1 MAPDTQLLRSDS
13 FLLFRESQDTRLR
26 TRLGGIYYLLAW
38 LLTWGFSAE
47 PAALQTLGPLGTG
60 FFALMLALR
69 WLHRLPLQASDETLL
84 RWRTRHWA
92 LILTTGLGWGL
103 AHAWVLLQPEF
114 EPSRLVATLST
125 VAFSTAMAFN
135 FPMRKRLCVLAI
147 LLLYVP
153 GLLVLISQWASQ
165 QALAVTLA
173 FYLSYLLLALNRSN
187 REYRATLATEQ
198 QLIEQRERYA
208 QLSRTDPLTQL
219 GNRLQ
224 FNALFP
230 TMVASARRQGD
241 VLSLVLLD
249 IDHFKR
255 VNDNYGHTGGDTCLS
270 GFADCMRQ
278 VFRRDSDVL
287 LRLGGEEFGVLMPG
301 TPMQEA
307 CILAERFRAALAAHG
322 FELPGKS
329 LQLTTSLGIGSF
341 EPTCDKSAEAFFKR
355 VDDALY
361 RAKAEGRDRLAL
373 AEVRAEASRRA
384 ETRPAPSPHSDP
396 AD

>member
-1 MAPDTQLLRSDS
+1 MAPNAQFLRSDS
-13 FLLFRESQDTRLR
+13 FFLFRESQDTRLR

-38 LLTWGFSAE
+38 LLTWGFSAA
-47 PAALQTLGPLGTG
+47 PAALQTLGLLGTG

-69 WLHRLPLQASDETLL
+69 WLHRLPPQASDETLL

-92 LILTTGLGWGL
+92 LILTTSLGWGL

-153 GLLVLISQWASQ
+153 GLLVLLSQWAGQ

-173 FYLSYLLLALNRSN
+173 FYLSYLLLALNRSH

-219 GNRLQ
+219 RNRLQ

-230 TMVASARRQGD
+230 AMVARARCQGS

-249 IDHFKR
+249 TDNFKR
-255 VNDNYGHTGGDTCLS
+255 VNENYGHPEGDTCLS
-270 GFADCMRQ
+270 GFADCMCQ

-287 LRLGGEEFGVLMPG
+287 VRLG
-301 TPMQEA
+301 
-307 CILAERFRAALAAHG
+307 
-322 FELPGKS
+322 
-329 LQLTTSLGIGSF
+329 
-341 EPTCDKSAEAFFKR
+341 
-355 VDDALY
+355 
-361 RAKAEGRDRLAL
+361 
-373 AEVRAEASRRA
+373 
-384 ETRPAPSPHSDP
+384 
-396 AD
+396 